1 MSWNPRSEIF
11 GGVMMNNG
19 MRRREAVGTV
29 LTAGVGG
36 LAGFLAN
43 RPVQASEGSASVT
56 DVFCSE
62 LTLSPQH
69 SPRDKRTNELREFVP
84 TCVRSGHVFCT
95 LTSQDPMN
103 PAITSVYAAPAVR
116 DGQPGAE
123 ITIHFLGQPQSD
135 VRLSLLHVGVSA

>member
-1 MSWNPRSEIF
+1 MKS
-11 GGVMMNNG
+11 G
-19 MRRREAVGTV
+19 MKRREAVGTL

-43 RPVQASEGSASVT
+43 RPVQASDGSASVT

-62 LTLSPQH
+62 LTLSPQAD
-69 SPRDKRTNELREFVP
+69 SQDKKANLLQEFVP
-84 TCVRSGHVFCT
+84 TRVRSGHVFCT
-95 LTSQDPMN
+95 LTSQDPKN
-103 PAITSVYAAPAVR
+103 PAITSVYAAPVVR

-135 VRLSLLHVGVSA
+135 VHLSLLHVGVSA